1 MKHTFGA
8 ALRYSIA
15 ETWREWSTAIIA
27 LLIIMAVAVG
37 GVLTL
42 NAVNAATQDNFTG
55 RCLRDHPDAHVDVQV
70 VYTGRT
76 YYCLGPNGELWGVQ

>member
-1 MKHTFGA
+1 MKHTLWN

-15 ETWREWSTAIIA
+15 QTWREWGTAIIA

-42 NAVNAATQDNFTG
+42 NAVNAATQDDFTG
-55 RCLRDHPDAHVDVQV
+55 RCLRDHPDAHVDVAAR
-70 VYTGRT
+70 RT